1 MNVRVKH
8 YKKGSYIYLEQNN
21 ALDDFFILQKGE
33 IKITKF
39 NALKGD
45 IEEVKN
51 NGYIFGIKQCITQ
64 IPEGERV
71 EAYSDCDVIIINKN
85 QIEQLYTDS
94 PKVILKILSE
104 YSEILRNLDMALL
117 EKDLL
122 LNFMRRDEII
132 FDIADQYISINK
144 PGIAAHLLQSYVNE
158 KPENINS
165 LDKAKEKLKDLPET
179 KVYKTDQAFDN
190 KLFTPNQVIFVE
202 MEQGDS
208 FYMIRSGKVKITNI
222 RKGKQVL
229 IAVLNEGSIFGEM
242 AILNNKPRNATAI
255 ADSLCEVSIIN
266 KKSISNL
273 PASLFYNILE
283 HLTHR
288 IWITEKILFCIE
300 LHNPVARVYYLL
312 ASKVKQNL
320 KKNDMINSGY
330 VFHYKSTIEELYNM
344 ANVSDAQKDL
354 MYEFEKDENFQIYD
368 NTIKIRNVKV
378 LFDKSSFYLSRSTIK
393 QKSHK

>member
-1 MNVRVKH
+1 
-8 YKKGSYIYLEQNN
+8 
-21 ALDDFFILQKGE
+21 
-33 IKITKF
+33 
-39 NALKGD
+39 
-45 IEEVKN
+45 
-51 NGYIFGIKQCITQ
+51 
-64 IPEGERV
+64 
-71 EAYSDCDVIIINKN
+71 
-85 QIEQLYTDS
+85 
-94 PKVILKILSE
+94 
-104 YSEILRNLDMALL
+104 
-117 EKDLL
+117 
-122 LNFMRRDEII
+122 
-132 FDIADQYISINK
+132 
-144 PGIAAHLLQSYVNE
+144 GIAAHLLQSYVNE
-158 KPENINS
+158 KPENITN

-208 FYMIRSGKVKITNI
+208 FYMIRTGKVKITNI

-266 KKSISNL
+266 KKSIGNL

-288 IWITEKILFCIE
+288 IWMTEKILFCMD
-300 LHNPVARVYYLL
+300 LHNPVARAYYLL
-312 ASKVKQNL
+312 AAKVKQNV

-330 VFHYKSTIEELYNM
+330 VFHYKSTLEELYNM
-344 ANVSDAQKDL
+344 ANITDAQKDL
-354 MYEFEKDENFQIYD
+354 MYEFEKDENIQIYD
-368 NTIKIRNVKV
+368 NTIKIRNIKV